1 MGAIYRS
8 ELMSLCQ
15 LFLQTDSA
23 FEAVAE
29 LGEISL
35 CQFRDLNPDA
45 SAYQRKFIHEVRRC
59 EAMERKL
66 RVVRDELEKDEM
78 NIPDVNHKV
87 PTPTPRD
94 IHELESKFEKIDE
107 EVATINSSTA
117 GLKKNYMKLQEIKH
131 VLRKVRHQLDEGQR
145 REAFKSISEQQHM
158 ENGHNAHMHLQ
169 AEDDLKVKGE
179 SDLKFV
185 AGVIRRDRVLAFE
198 RVLWRLCRGNV
209 YARTEDIE
217 MDNHHAFREDHEM
230 SVFILFFS
238 GEQLRTRVRK
248 ICEGFRAIIVDVP
261 ETEAQ
266 RSELNIN
273 VQNQLEDMQTV
284 VGQTLD
290 HRNIVLSAAAQNLHL
305 WEIQVLKLKAV
316 FHTLNMFSIDVTQ
329 KCLIAEC
336 WIPTCDIHVVQNAL
350 MHASKLSG
358 STVPSVLHQMET
370 SETPPT
376 HFRLNKF
383 TQGFQN
389 IVHAYGIASYREVN
403 PAPFTI
409 ISFPFIFAVMFG
421 DTGHGI
427 IMFLAALLLVMFEK
441 KIDAAKI
448 KDEIFNTFYG
458 GRYVILLM
466 GLFSMYTGLVY
477 NDIYSR
483 SINIFG
489 SQWRNPYTFRLLNE
503 TLVAQDAQQSDTE
516 IEFQLPPDPAFLD
529 DQGPYPFG
537 LDPIWNLAEN
547 KLNYMNPMKM
557 KSSVIIGIAQMTF
570 GLFLSLLNYWH
581 KGSWIDF
588 LFVFIP
594 QLLFLSLI
602 FIYLCVQIVLKW
614 VFFYVRPRQV
624 FGQLYPGSNCAP
636 SLLIGLIN
644 MFMMKSREKGFVD
657 KNGKTLDQC
666 HQQLWYPH
674 QDVIETGFL
683 LVAVLSIPVM
693 LFVKPLIQKWKVSKG
708 QHVEVHSDDGG
719 HGEFVFADVMV
730 YQAIHTIEFVLGC
743 ISHTASY
750 LRLWA
755 LSLAHAQLSE
765 VLWEMV
771 MRMGFTMKG
780 AAGAAAIFL
789 IFWAFSILSVCI
801 LILMEGLSAFLHA
814 IRLHW

>member
-59 EAMERKL
+59 EQMERQL
-66 RVVRDELEKDEM
+66 RIVREEVEKDEM
-78 NIPDVNHKV
+78 FIPDVFHKV

-94 IHELESKFEKIDE
+94 IHELEAKFEKIDE
-107 EVATINSSTA
+107 ELATINSSTA
-117 GLKKNYMKLQEIKH
+117 GLKKNFLKLQQIKH
-131 VLRKVRHQLDEGQR
+131 VLKKVRHQLDEGQR

-158 ENGHNAHMHLQ
+158 ENGNNVQLYVT
-169 AEDDLKVKGE
+169 AEDEKVKAE
-179 SDLKFV
+179 SELRFV

-198 RVLWRLCRGNV
+198 RVIWRLCRGNV

-217 MDNHHAFREDHEM
+217 MGQHHAFQEDNEM

-238 GEQLRTRVRK
+238 GEQLRSRVRK
-248 ICEGFRAIIVDVP
+248 ICEGFRAVIVDVP

-266 RSELNIN
+266 RSELAIN
-273 VQNQLEDMQTV
+273 VQTQLEDMGTV

-290 HRNIVLSAAAQNLHL
+290 HRNIVLSAAAQNLKL

-316 FHTLNMFSIDVTQ
+316 FHTLNMFNIDVTQ

-336 WIPTCDIHVVQNAL
+336 WIPTDDIRVVQDAL

-427 IMFLAALLLVMFEK
+427 IMFLAALLLVLFEK
-441 KIDAAKI
+441 KIEQAKI

-483 SINIFG
+483 SINVFQ
-489 SQWRNPYTFRLLNE
+489 SQWKNPYTFRLLNQ
-503 TLVAQDAQQSDTE
+503 TLYDQDAQESSTQETTL
-516 IEFQLPPDPAFLD
+516 QLPPDPAFKD
-529 DQGPYPFG
+529 MDGPYPFG

-547 KLNYMNPMKM
+547 KLNFMNPMKM
-557 KSSVIIGIAQMTF
+557 KSSVIIGIAQMSF
-570 GLFLSLLNYWH
+570 GLFLSVLNYWH
-581 KGSWIDF
+581 KGSWVDF

-602 FIYLCVQIVLKW
+602 FIYLCVQIVMKW
-614 VFFYVRPRQV
+614 VFFYVRPKHV
-624 FGQLYPGSNCAP
+624 FGLMYPGSNCAP

-644 MFMMKSREKGFVD
+644 MFMMKSRKKGFVD
-657 KNGKTLDQC
+657 GDGVTLDQC

-674 QDVIETGFL
+674 QDIIELAFIL
-683 LVAVLSIPVM
+683 IAVFSIPVM
-693 LFVKPLIQKWKVSKG
+693 LLVKPLIQKWKVSKG
-708 QHVEVHSDDGG
+708 QHVEVHSDDGS
-719 HGEFVFADVMV
+719 HGEFNFADVMV

-755 LSLAHAQLSE
+755 LSLAHARNIYFML
-765 VLWEMV
+765 
-771 MRMGFTMKG
+771 K
-780 AAGAAAIFL
+780 I
-789 IFWAFSILSVCI
+789 
-801 LILMEGLSAFLHA
+801 GLERK
-814 IRLHW
+814 IIMY